1 MKYDWKEI
9 ENEYI
14 TTKITIPKLAEKYNA
29 PYRSVANKCCYEH
42 WVEKREEYLKKKGR
56 KVLEKVTEKVAAVE
70 SDKLIKAIN
79 IVDGFAD
86 QMQAMMKD
94 NEQFKRALTR
104 NDSGELV
111 DVVTNKYDTKAMKE
125 ASEALKNLV
134 ELTRNVYNLPL
145 NQEQQSNNNIE
156 VIFRSDDFGKYSE

>member
-1 MKYDWKEI
+1 MKYDWKTI

-14 TTKITIPKLAEKYNA
+14 TTNISTTKLSEKYHI
-29 PYRSVANKCCYEH
+29 PVKTVTNKCTKEEWVRKKGEYE
-42 WVEKREEYLKKKGR
+42 EKKGR
-56 KVLEKVTEKVAAVE
+56 KTLEKVVKKVSDME

-86 QMQAMMKD
+86 QMQTMMKD
-94 NEQFKRALTR
+94 KEQFKRALTR